1 MRQEPDLHAIRRSL
15 ELVGRLSD
23 GIIQVGPFGLGLEA
37 LFDWIPGVGEVYGFG
52 AGAFIIVQG
61 VRAGVPVPTL
71 VLAGALM
78 SARTLISAVPLAGP
92 LAADI
97 LTLLRRQ
104 PADSRHRPH
113 TGGAGRSIAPRLAPA
128 ALAQPRTGVLRL
140 IEARHAAAGRSR
152 SAPPAAL
159 SSSPDPSSV
168 RRPAR

>member
-1 MRQEPDLHAIRRSL
+1 MRREPDLHAIRRSL

-61 VRAGVPVPTL
+61 VRARVPVPTL

-97 LTLLRRQ
+97 LTLHRYAANLLIAAIDRMLAERGEASPAASRQ
-104 PADSRHRPH
+104 P
-113 TGGAGRSIAPRLAPA
+113 LW
-128 ALAQPRTGVLRL
+128 
-140 IEARHAAAGRSR
+140 RSR
-152 SAPPAAL
+152 GPAF
-159 SSSPDPSSV
+159 SG
-168 RRPAR
+168 